1 MEPLG
6 PLEVEP
12 VSVLVV
18 SRPSLTARVKVL
30 RMDDRL
36 DLALL
41 PRFLESAVDAWA
53 SSHLHMAS
61 TSPSPESRADS
72 VPDDSS
78 SQAVADTEATHE
90 GPQVT
95 TLANFK
101 FRSSGKI
108 SQNRLDRAA
117 SLGSSYGSYIRGETS
132 RQVAAEAAAAH
143 PATSEIT
150 RYMWWAVLRPA
161 RGVVPPSPSVHNRR
175 GHDYYGYWTRVAVR
189 STWHPDGVLCSDA
202 VFEGFASFE
211 EAIVF
216 FESAGIVPSD
226 VLDFRR

>member
-6 PLEVEP
+6 PLDVEP
-12 VSVLVV
+12 VVVLLVH
-18 SRPSLTARVKVL
+18 PSLTARVKVL

-61 TSPSPESRADS
+61 TSPSPESRAAS

-95 TLANFK
+95 TLADFK

-132 RQVAAEAAAAH
+132 RQVAAEANR
-143 PATSEIT
+143 PTSEIT

>member
-1 MEPLG
+1 MEPIG
-6 PLEVEP
+6 PRDVEP
-12 VSVLVV
+12 VVVLLVHT
-18 SRPSLTARVKVL
+18 SLTARVKVL
-30 RMDDRL
+30 RMDARL

-61 TSPSPESRADS
+61 TSPSPESRAAS

-117 SLGSSYGSYIRGETS
+117 SLGSSYGSYIRGEIS
-132 RQVAAEAAAAH
+132 RQVAAEANR
-143 PATSEIT
+143 PTSEIT
-150 RYMWWAVLRPA
+150 RYIWWAVLRPA
-161 RGVVPPSPSVHNRR
+161 RGVVPQSPSVHNRTSQ
-175 GHDYYGYWTRVAVR
+175 DYYGYWTRVAVR

>member
-1 MEPLG
+1 MEPIG
-6 PLEVEP
+6 PRDVEP
-12 VSVLVV
+12 VVVLLVH
-18 SRPSLTARVKVL
+18 PSLTARVKVL
-30 RMDDRL
+30 RMDARL

-61 TSPSPESRADS
+61 TSPSPESRAAS

-78 SQAVADTEATHE
+78 SQAVADTEAPHE
-90 GPQVT
+90 GPQVS
-95 TLANFK
+95 TLKNFK

-117 SLGSSYGSYIRGETS
+117 SLGSSYGSYIRGEIS
-132 RQVAAEAAAAH
+132 RQVAAEAKR
-143 PATSEIT
+143 PTSEIT
-150 RYMWWAVLRPA
+150 RYIWWAVLRPA

-175 GHDYYGYWTRVAVR
+175 GQDYYGYWSRVAVR

>member
-6 PLEVEP
+6 PLDVEP
-12 VSVLVV
+12 VVVLLVH
-18 SRPSLTARVKVL
+18 PSLTARVKVL
-30 RMDDRL
+30 RMDARL

-61 TSPSPESRADS
+61 TSPSPESRAAS

-132 RQVAAEAAAAH
+132 RQVAAEANR
-143 PATSEIT
+143 PTSEIT
-150 RYMWWAVLRPA
+150 RYIWWAVLRPA
-161 RGVVPPSPSVHNRR
+161 RGVVPQSPSVHNRTSQ
-175 GHDYYGYWTRVAVR
+175 DYYGYWTRVAVR

>member
-6 PLEVEP
+6 PLDVEP
-12 VSVLVV
+12 VVVLLVH
-18 SRPSLTARVKVL
+18 PSLTARVKVL

-90 GPQVT
+90 GPQAT

-132 RQVAAEAAAAH
+132 RQVAAEANR
-143 PATSEIT
+143 PTSEIT

>member
-6 PLEVEP
+6 PLDVEP
-12 VSVLVV
+12 VVVLLVH
-18 SRPSLTARVKVL
+18 PSLTARVKVL

-175 GHDYYGYWTRVAVR
+175 GHDYGYWTRVAVR

>member
-6 PLEVEP
+6 PLDVEP
-12 VSVLVV
+12 VVVLLVH
-18 SRPSLTARVKVL
+18 PSLTARVKVL

-61 TSPSPESRADS
+61 TSPSPESRAAS

-132 RQVAAEAAAAH
+132 RQVAAEANR
-143 PATSEIT
+143 PTSEIT

-175 GHDYYGYWTRVAVR
+175 GQDYYGYWTRVAVR

>member
-6 PLEVEP
+6 PLDVEP
-12 VSVLVV
+12 VVVLLVH
-18 SRPSLTARVKVL
+18 PSLTARVKVL
-30 RMDDRL
+30 RMDARL

-61 TSPSPESRADS
+61 TSPSPESRAAS

-95 TLANFK
+95 TLADFK

-132 RQVAAEAAAAH
+132 RQVAAEANR
-143 PATSEIT
+143 PTSEIT

-175 GHDYYGYWTRVAVR
+175 GQDYYGYWSRVAVR